1 LFTKEFRQHTFS
13 VKKKEVLVLPLVTA
27 EMVFSLFGLN
37 DRVQVDWGR
46 VTGAGE
52 DLIAAAGSRVS
63 LFTASNTGY
72 VLSSQVDAGGQ
83 ILSLAAGLPISSG
96 AAENIVLGLEDR
108 VVLYGSRQG
117 ALVHLAETQPEPGA
131 RFADV
136 ALADLDGDGREEVIA
151 APEGM
156 SSLFFYRLFG
166 QTDAEL
172 RLELLAIRVLPG
184 PAQMVAIFR
193 RAETSTPVV
202 AVAYRRNSSSGLLTL
217 IFTERGFA
225 EGPALAEL
233 PALVMSLTA
242 GDLRTGPGEETAWG
256 GSDGFLRILEAD
268 GALTSVF
275 TSDNLGSGIPALTAG
290 RLAGEGTV
298 TLVAGTPEG
307 YLFGYRSPVENSAP
321 DWAVRAGSPVNDLA
335 VSGEGRLGLG
345 TADGGVQVWVFSGHN
360 SLIHTVRSGET
371 LFTIA
376 GRYGTTVQAIVDA
389 NMITDPG
396 MIFPGQKLRIP

>member
-1 LFTKEFRQHTFS
+1 M
-13 VKKKEVLVLPLVTA
+13 PLVTA

-156 SSLFFYRLFG
+156 SSLFF
-166 QTDAEL
+166 
-172 RLELLAIRVLPG
+172 
-184 PAQMVAIFR
+184 
-193 RAETSTPVV
+193 
-202 AVAYRRNSSSGLLTL
+202 
-217 IFTERGFA
+217 
-225 EGPALAEL
+225 L
-233 PALVMSLTA
+233 PALRPDRCRTA
-242 GDLRTGPGEETAWG
+242 P
-256 GSDGFLRILEAD
+256 
-268 GALTSVF
+268 
-275 TSDNLGSGIPALTAG
+275 
-290 RLAGEGTV
+290 
-298 TLVAGTPEG
+298 
-307 YLFGYRSPVENSAP
+307 
-321 DWAVRAGSPVNDLA
+321 
-335 VSGEGRLGLG
+335 
-345 TADGGVQVWVFSGHN
+345 
-360 SLIHTVRSGET
+360 
-371 LFTIA
+371 
-376 GRYGTTVQAIVDA
+376 
-389 NMITDPG
+389 
-396 MIFPGQKLRIP
+396 

>member
-1 LFTKEFRQHTFS
+1 M
-13 VKKKEVLVLPLVTA
+13 PLVTA
-27 EMVFSLFGLN
+27 EMVFSLFGLEG
-37 DRVQVDWGR
+37 RVQVDWGR

-52 DLIAAAGSRVS
+52 NLVAAAGSIVY

-72 VLSSQVDAGGQ
+72 VLSSQVDLGAR
-83 ILSLAAGLPISSG
+83 ILSLAVGLPISSG

-117 ALVHLAETQPEPGA
+117 ALVRLAETQPEPGA

-151 APEGM
+151 APEGTA
-156 SSLFFYRLFG
+156 SLFFYQLFG
-166 QTDAEL
+166 QAAAEL

-184 PAQMVAIFR
+184 PAQKVATFR
-193 RAETSTPVV
+193 MAENPTPVV
-202 AVAYRRNSSSGLLTL
+202 VVAYRRNSTSGLLTL

-225 EGPALAEL
+225 EGPALADL
-233 PALVMSLTA
+233 PALVTSLTA
-242 GDLRTGPGEETAWG
+242 GDLRARPGEEPAWG
-256 GSDGFLRILEAD
+256 GSDGFLRIMEAD
-268 GALTSVF
+268 DDLTLAF
-275 TSDNLGSGIPALTAG
+275 TSNNLGSGIPALAVG
-290 RLAGEGTV
+290 RLAGESTA

-321 DWAVRAGSPVNDLA
+321 DWAVRAGNPVNDLA
-335 VSGEGRLGLG
+335 VSEEGRLGLG

-360 SLIHTVRSGET
+360 SLIHTVRPGET

-389 NMITDPG
+389 NMIADPA

>member
-1 LFTKEFRQHTFS
+1 VIARQTVLFRAVLLFTKEFRQHTFS

-156 SSLFFYRLFG
+156 SSLFF
-166 QTDAEL
+166 
-172 RLELLAIRVLPG
+172 
-184 PAQMVAIFR
+184 
-193 RAETSTPVV
+193 
-202 AVAYRRNSSSGLLTL
+202 
-217 IFTERGFA
+217 
-225 EGPALAEL
+225 L
-233 PALVMSLTA
+233 PALRPDRCRTA
-242 GDLRTGPGEETAWG
+242 P
-256 GSDGFLRILEAD
+256 
-268 GALTSVF
+268 
-275 TSDNLGSGIPALTAG
+275 
-290 RLAGEGTV
+290 
-298 TLVAGTPEG
+298 
-307 YLFGYRSPVENSAP
+307 
-321 DWAVRAGSPVNDLA
+321 
-335 VSGEGRLGLG
+335 
-345 TADGGVQVWVFSGHN
+345 
-360 SLIHTVRSGET
+360 
-371 LFTIA
+371 
-376 GRYGTTVQAIVDA
+376 
-389 NMITDPG
+389 
-396 MIFPGQKLRIP
+396 

>member
-1 LFTKEFRQHTFS
+1 
-13 VKKKEVLVLPLVTA
+13 
-27 EMVFSLFGLN
+27 M
-37 DRVQVDWGR
+37 
-46 VTGAGE
+46 
-52 DLIAAAGSRVS
+52 
-63 LFTASNTGY
+63 
-72 VLSSQVDAGGQ
+72 
-83 ILSLAAGLPISSG
+83 
-96 AAENIVLGLEDR
+96 
-108 VVLYGSRQG
+108 
-117 ALVHLAETQPEPGA
+117 
-131 RFADV
+131 
-136 ALADLDGDGREEVIA
+136 
-151 APEGM
+151 
-156 SSLFFYRLFG
+156 
-166 QTDAEL
+166 
-172 RLELLAIRVLPG
+172 
-184 PAQMVAIFR
+184 
-193 RAETSTPVV
+193 
-202 AVAYRRNSSSGLLTL
+202 
-217 IFTERGFA
+217 
-225 EGPALAEL
+225 
-233 PALVMSLTA
+233 
-242 GDLRTGPGEETAWG
+242 
-256 GSDGFLRILEAD
+256 
-268 GALTSVF
+268 F